1 MISLTN
7 KRVVEEKFPNVKIHS
22 VEEFLGTGLKLSAA
36 NQTELQIEGIVLM
49 DFGVEK
55 SDILFQI
62 PFIVTEE
69 DVKEIIIG
77 YNVIENLVVNCEK
90 VNVYDSIS
98 KLSNMPENKIGGIVN
113 QIRAR
118 FSCPEIM
125 GDVKIGCDQIVPANR
140 VHRVKCKTEIKVE
153 GPNKSVL
160 FSPKDDWEMEN
171 LDVMETPET
180 LKTGKKQNICISVH
194 KGMLVGWLCEV
205 SEIIPLAIKNKKM
218 NDYENENITK
228 SEDSSET
235 KFDLKHLSAEQKHC
249 VENLISQQKHVFSE
263 DSDDIGHIKDLKMQI
278 ELSDKIPVSES
289 YRKIPKLLYDEVKCH
304 INKLLTKELD

>member
-1 MISLTN
+1 MIPERKSPTKLQLELINLVGRKPVIKCWLNQRQCEGLWDTGSMISLMN

-36 NQTELQIEGIVLM
+36 NQTELQIAGIVLM

-69 DVKEIIIG
+69 DIKEIIIG

-90 VNVYDSIS
+90 VNVYESLS
-98 KLSNMPENKIGGIVN
+98 KLSNMQENKIGGIVN

-125 GDVKIGCDQIVPANR
+125 GDVKIGCDQIVPASC

-160 FSPKDDWEMEN
+160 FSPKDNWEMEN

-194 KGMLVGWLCEV
+194 NSSEKNIWLKKGMLVV
-205 SEIIPLAIKNKKM
+205 
-218 NDYENENITK
+218 
-228 SEDSSET
+228 
-235 KFDLKHLSAEQKHC
+235 
-249 VENLISQQKHVFSE
+249 VV
-263 DSDDIGHIKDLKMQI
+263 
-278 ELSDKIPVSES
+278 V
-289 YRKIPKLLYDEVKCH
+289 
-304 INKLLTKELD
+304 